1 MKRTKPVSKDL
12 KPLQRQFQLWR
23 KNHPNGN
30 RLPEELWKSAVKLT
44 SDLSVSRVS
53 RALGLDYYKLK
64 ERATNTHQSSLA
76 MTPCS
81 NFVEVQLDPPP
92 QRTGCLIQ
100 MVNPSG
106 AQMTIHLIQGKRGEL
121 NDVVQTFCRS

>member
-53 RALGLDYYKLK
+53 RALSLDYYKLK

-76 MTPCS
+76 MISCS
-81 NFVEVQLDPPP
+81 NFVEVQLDHPP
-92 QRTGCLIQ
+92 QRTGYLIQ

-106 AQMTIHLIQGKRGEL
+106 AQMTIHLNQGKRSEL